1 MEMKVEIFRT
11 IEQASTTLVA
21 TIPDG
26 VDVSN
31 VTNRLEEDY
40 DRASYHLLAWTDSD
54 NRDQLFIDGWRIISI
69 RCGNIIDHK
78 IALWLELER
87 PVRK

>member
-1 MEMKVEIFRT
+1 MEMKVEILRT

-21 TIPDG
+21 TIPDR
-26 VDVSN
+26 VDVGN
-31 VTNRLEEDY
+31 VVNGLEEDY
-40 DRASYHLLAWTDSD
+40 DRASYNLLAWTDSD
-54 NRDQLFIDGWRIISI
+54 SRDQLFIAGWHIISI